1 MKEPQMVQIAELI
14 ARVLRN
20 RTDAASVAAVKA
32 DVAALCAQF
41 PAYV

>member
-14 ARVLRN
+14 ARVLRH
-20 RTDAASVAAVKA
+20 RTDAAAVAAAKA
-32 DVAALCAQF
+32 EVAVLCAQF